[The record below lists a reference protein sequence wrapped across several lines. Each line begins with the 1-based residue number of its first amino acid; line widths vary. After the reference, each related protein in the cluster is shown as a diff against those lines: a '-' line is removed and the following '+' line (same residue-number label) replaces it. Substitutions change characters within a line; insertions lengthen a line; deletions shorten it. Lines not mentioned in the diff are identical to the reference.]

1 MVFISCWLAHAL
13 CAVQFFCFSLFSFS
27 FSFFAPACC
36 NTTEWKICRARQRSV
51 GGVCRTLRN
60 ERSAPVQNAHT
71 SFVLKLNKKPFSNF
85 LLSNFVFL
93 YFFATLE
100 AFALTASRSLRASRA
115 GQSARAMRDF
125 IIPQF
130 FIHLF
135 FNVCTP

>member
-1 MVFISCWLAHAL
+1 MFLITCGLAHAL
-13 CAVQFFCFSLFSFS
+13 CAVQFFSFLFLFP
-27 FSFFAPACC
+27 FLPQPVATPRHGKFASSGNVLLAGC
-36 NTTEWKICRARQRSV
+36 A
-51 GGVCRTLRN
+51 
-60 ERSAPVQNAHT
+60 ERSEMSVLHPVQNART
-71 SFVLKLNKKPFSNF
+71 SFVLKLTKKPFSIF

-93 YFFATLE
+93 YFSATLE

-115 GQSARAMRDF
+115 GQSAQAVRDF

>member
-1 MVFISCWLAHAL
+1 ML
-13 CAVQFFCFSLFSFS
+13 Q
-27 FSFFAPACC
+27 
-36 NTTEWKICRARQRSV
+36 NK
-51 GGVCRTLRN
+51 
-60 ERSAPVQNAHT
+60 RSAPVQNAHT
-71 SFVLKLNKKPFSNF
+71 SFILKLNKKHFSIF

-93 YFFATLE
+93 YFSVMLE

-115 GQSARAMRDF
+115 GQSAQAVRDF

>member
-1 MVFISCWLAHAL
+1 MLYSTCAL
-13 CAVQFFCFSLFSFS
+13 RCAFFFFFVLFSFS
-27 FSFFAPACC
+27 FFLFCPSLLQHPGMENLPNMAAFR
-36 NTTEWKICRARQRSV
+36 WR
-51 GGVCRTLRN
+51 VCRTLRN

-115 GQSARAMRDF
+115 GQSARAVRDF
-125 IIPQF
+125 IIPKS
-130 FIHLF
+130 LF
-135 FNVCTP
+135 TYSSMYVPLK